1 MEEGRAMVMIRREPN
16 TGRQTDTHAGDRH
29 RLLLPVTQPDKP

>member
-16 TGRQTDTHAGDRH
+16 TGRQTDTHARTSVGI
-29 RLLLPVTQPDKP
+29 PFSSSKSVF